1 MINEINL
8 KKINPIL
15 KDNGVEF
22 AGVFGSFSRGEMKE
36 TSDVDILVRFITP
49 VSLLK
54 LIHLERMISKKI
66 GREVDL
72 ITEDSLNPL
81 IRQEVLQD
89 LKPIYES
96 R

>member
-1 MINEINL
+1 MKNDINIKE
-8 KKINPIL
+8 INPIL

-36 TSDVDILVRFITP
+36 TSDIDILVRFITP

-54 LIHLERMISKKI
+54 LIHLERMLSRKI

-72 ITEDSLNPL
+72 ITEDSLSPL
-81 IRQEVLQD
+81 IKQEVLRD
-89 LKPIYES
+89 LKPIYEA